1 MTFTDST
8 RYSRSRHFWSLCSYG
23 CISYLRYLVSEIFSV
38 EKYRNLEIPVK
49 SQSRSLKVVPFDR
62 LEYGFTLVFCSN
74 FILKRTV
81 FEIFDLKYAVTLK
94 TGWESVKVIEMSPFD
109 RAPMT
114 SCWRYIVTMALS
126 HIVSEIFN
134 VENIVIL
141 KSGSEVTQGHWKWYH
156 WLDWVWCLLK
166 IFFEKSF
173 IHHRW

>member
-8 RYSRSRHFWSLCSYG
+8 RYSRSRHFWSLCNYG
-23 CISYLRYLVSEIFSV
+23 SISYLRYLVSEIFSV

-74 FILKRTV
+74 FIL
-81 FEIFDLKYAVTLK
+81 IFDLKYAVTLK

-114 SCWRYIVTMALS
+114 SCWRYIVTMAISYRFWDIQCRKYRDLEIRVRGHSRSLKVVPLVRLS
-126 HIVSEIFN
+126 MVPI
-134 VENIVIL
+134 ENL
-141 KSGSEVTQGHWKWYH
+141 FW
-156 WLDWVWCLLK
+156 K
-166 IFFEKSF
+166 IFYSPYMVAK
-173 IHHRW
+173 